1 MKQQDLSLSELLPF
15 GQLASRYY
23 LLEHGFSSHT
33 LDNYL
38 KSGKLVSVVSGF
50 YKRPDFKLSWQGVV
64 ASLPNLVDGPVCAGG
79 LTALELQGFA
89 QYLFLNSQRKVH
101 LYSPESCSVRLKQ
114 VFKQTDV
121 ELHWH
126 RTARL
131 WTNSWPEKTALNP
144 YQWREDASPMLISSP
159 EQAILELLMGLP
171 EEASFEHAEE
181 LMQGL
186 TQLSPRKLDGLL
198 RECKNVKVKRL
209 FFWLADRFQYP
220 WRKKLN
226 VDDYNLG
233 AGKRVVAVGGQLDK
247 QYQITVPKSFAG
259 EQANG

>member
-1 MKQQDLSLSELLPF
+1 
-15 GQLASRYY
+15 
-23 LLEHGFSSHT
+23 
-33 LDNYL
+33 
-38 KSGKLVSVVSGF
+38 
-50 YKRPDFKLSWQGVV
+50 
-64 ASLPNLVDGPVCAGG
+64 
-79 LTALELQGFA
+79 
-89 QYLFLNSQRKVH
+89 
-101 LYSPESCSVRLKQ
+101 
-114 VFKQTDV
+114 
-121 ELHWH
+121 
-126 RTARL
+126 
-131 WTNSWPEKTALNP
+131 
-144 YQWREDASPMLISSP
+144 
-159 EQAILELLMGLP
+159 MGLP
-171 EEASFEHAEE
+171 EEVSFEHAEE

-198 RECKNVKVKRL
+198 RDCQNVKVKRL